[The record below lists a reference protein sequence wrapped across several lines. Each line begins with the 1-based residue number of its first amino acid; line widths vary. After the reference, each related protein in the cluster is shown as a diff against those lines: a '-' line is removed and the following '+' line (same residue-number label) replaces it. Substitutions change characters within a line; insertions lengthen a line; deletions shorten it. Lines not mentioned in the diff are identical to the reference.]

1 MYNAN
6 KPDASELPSTAKL
19 LKSTGIAVVVASALL
34 VTVVLPAEYGIDP
47 TRVGSL
53 LGLTEM
59 GRIKRQLAAEAAA
72 EEAGAAPQAVAVATT
87 PQSPPTQAPAPG
99 SQPGT
104 VAPPTPPPVA
114 APAATAS
121 PAPVAPATAPST
133 PVRSDRTSLTLE
145 PDEGGEIK
153 LTMKEGDRAE
163 FTWSTDGGAVNYD
176 THGDGR
182 GISYHGYGKG
192 TDSRVQGVLVAAFD
206 GQHGWFWRNRGDEPV
221 TITLV
226 TSGAYERVEFVE

>member
-34 VTVVLPAEYGIDP
+34 ATVVLPAEYGIDP

-59 GRIKRQLAAEAAA
+59 GRIKRQLAAEAEA
-72 EEAGAAPQAVAVATT
+72 EEAGAAPQTVTVATT
-87 PQSPPTQAPAPG
+87 PLTAPTEAPTAG
-99 SQPGT
+99 SQPDT
-104 VAPPTPPPVA
+104 AVPSVAPP
-114 APAATAS
+114 ATAPGAAAI
-121 PAPVAPATAPST
+121 PAPVAAATAPGT

-163 FTWSTDGGAVNYD
+163 FTWSADGGAVNYD

-206 GQHGWFWRNRGDEPV
+206 GHHGWFWRNRGDGPV

>member
-1 MYNAN
+1 MYNTN
-6 KPDASELPSTAKL
+6 KPDPAELPSTGRL
-19 LKSTGIAVVVASALL
+19 LKSTGVAVVVATALL
-34 VTVVLPAEYGIDP
+34 ATVVLPAEYGVDP
-47 TRVGSL
+47 THVGSL

-72 EEAGAAPQAVAVATT
+72 EESGAGPRALTVSTTPDAPVGPSAHPVAPQPTT
-87 PQSPPTQAPAPG
+87 PDNAVVP
-99 SQPGT
+99 
-104 VAPPTPPPVA
+104 
-114 APAATAS
+114 APAAAAAPTA
-121 PAPVAPATAPST
+121 AETAP
-133 PVRSDRTSLTLE
+133 PAAAARSDRTSVTLE
-145 PDEGGEIK
+145 PDEGAEIK

-192 TDSRVQGVLVAAFD
+192 TDTRLQGVMVAAFD
-206 GQHGWFWRNRGDEPV
+206 GKHGWFWRNRGDEPV

-226 TSGAYERVEFVE
+226 TRGAYERVEFVE

>member
-19 LKSTGIAVVVASALL
+19 LKSTGLAVVVASALL

-59 GRIKRQLAAEAAA
+59 GRIKRQLAAEATA
-72 EEAGAAPQAVAVATT
+72 EEASAAPQAVTVAIT
-87 PQSPPTQAPAPG
+87 PLASSAGADAAP
-99 SQPGT
+99 T
-104 VAPPTPPPVA
+104 VAPPTPSTDLAPNTTA
-114 APAATAS
+114 AAMPSVPAAGPTTA
-121 PAPVAPATAPST
+121 
-133 PVRSDRTSLTLE
+133 VRSDRTSLTLE

-153 LTMKEGDRAE
+153 LTMKEGDRAQ

-182 GISYHGYGKG
+182 GISYHGYDKG
-192 TDSRVQGVLVAAFD
+192 TDTRVEGVLVAAFD
-206 GQHGWFWRNRGDEPV
+206 GKHGWFWRNRGDEAV

-226 TSGAYERVEFVE
+226 TRGAYERVEFVE

>member
-72 EEAGAAPQAVAVATT
+72 EEAGAAPQAVPIATT
-87 PQSPPTQAPAPG
+87 PLTPPMEPPATG
-99 SQPGT
+99 AQPGT
-104 VAPPTPPPVA
+104 AAPPVAPPA
-114 APAATAS
+114 APPAAAG
-121 PAPVAPATAPST
+121 PAPVTAATTPGT

-163 FTWSTDGGAVNYD
+163 FTWSADGGAVNYD

-192 TDSRVQGVLVAAFD
+192 TDTRVQGVLVAAFD
-206 GQHGWFWRNRGDEPV
+206 GKHGWFWRNRGDEPV

-226 TSGAYERVEFVE
+226 TNGAYERVEFIE